1 MNMITKGI
9 GNKKGGT
16 IKAISWFVWKT
27 KTNIG
32 YNSGKL
38 KNGWGY
44 TMFYSYKKGNGFV
57 DQTWSEGFFYYT
69 KIQKEF
75 NNHTLTFFNGSLHK
89 NTVKD
94 HIKVI

>member
-1 MNMITKGI
+1 MITKGI

-16 IKAISWFVWKT
+16 IKQSIGSYGKL

-44 TMFYSYKKGNGFV
+44 TLLVHIRKEMDLLIKHGVKVFSTTLKFKKNLI
-57 DQTWSEGFFYYT
+57 T
-69 KIQKEF
+69 I
-75 NNHTLTFFNGSLHK
+75 H
-89 NTVKD
+89 
-94 HIKVI
+94 

>member
-1 MNMITKGI
+1 MITKGI

-16 IKAISWFVWKT
+16 IKQSIGSYGKL

-44 TMFYSYKKGNGFV
+44 TLAGSYKKGNGFV
-57 DQTWSEGFFYYT
+57 DQTWAKDSST
-69 KIQKEF
+69 
-75 NNHTLTFFNGSLHK
+75 TLKFKK
-89 NTVKD
+89 NLITI
-94 HIKVI
+94 H